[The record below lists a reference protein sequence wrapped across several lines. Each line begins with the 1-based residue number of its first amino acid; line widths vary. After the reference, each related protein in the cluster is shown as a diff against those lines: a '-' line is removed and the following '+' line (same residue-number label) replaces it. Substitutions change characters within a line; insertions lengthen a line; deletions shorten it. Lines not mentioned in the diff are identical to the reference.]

1 MGSDLKVGDIM
12 TKKVV
17 VVPYGASV
25 SEVARLMKRH
35 GIGSVIVV
43 EDKSGKHAKGIITE
57 RDIVHKILATKR
69 DPYKIPVEEIM
80 SKPLRVVRPDTT
92 IEDAAKAMRE
102 NKVKRLP
109 VVNENN
115 ELIGVLSEGDIMK
128 IFPVV
133 VDLIEERAAIS

>member
-1 MGSDLKVGDIM
+1 MKVGDIM